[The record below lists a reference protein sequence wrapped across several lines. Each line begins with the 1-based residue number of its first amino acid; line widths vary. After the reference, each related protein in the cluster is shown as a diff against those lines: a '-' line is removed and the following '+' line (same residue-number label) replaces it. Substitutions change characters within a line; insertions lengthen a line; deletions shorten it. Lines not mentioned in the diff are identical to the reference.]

1 MNLTL
6 IFKMYKSS
14 NACQRVLLVTD
25 CFIIKLRNFDTAV
38 YQSQVHLYVALQIIL
53 KLSNT

>member
-1 MNLTL
+1 MNFTL